1 MELVYLWVD
10 NYKNIHQ
17 QGFNFS
23 GRYRCDYNPET
34 NELTIDENTD
44 YVHIFPE
51 NINVTAIV
59 GKNGSGKSSLI
70 ELITYFRTERFT
82 KYVDSFSIAV
92 FFKNNSFYILTP
104 YTNLTHIFNQ
114 AKVKIVNLTEHTVN
128 SHDHAHIDIDLTF
141 FANIKFDFTMQS
153 KQHQNYHSG
162 HFNDFYQGGMY
173 YKNNEA
179 DDFNIKFV
187 NLIQKENH
195 FFSFLNADYIFDSFE
210 VEFHEDDFLD
220 HVDKQESYYEKLSKL
235 RQKLEF
241 DQIRLEG
248 MTVHDILN
256 EEKNHEKTIAKL
268 RVKTLILSTI
278 ISYCIHEIINAIN
291 GFRNDIKSVS
301 DMLIDDFLAAFNVVP
316 EVDQKPNSSE
326 FYSYLIASFLA
337 CTVIMQK
344 KVFEY
349 QKAFLDW
356 SQQKKGLAYLTHEFD
371 ERLEDVMFFLSNKKI
386 IDDLFELF
394 HPIED
399 EKWSCK
405 TIPLKIGSEEANGMF
420 ETLSKN
426 LFFASFYRQG
436 ILKINFVHSVNGYSF
451 NHLSNGEKIRL
462 TTFINLAHK
471 FIKSYTIQETSIL
484 MFDEIEQSLHPSWQ
498 RNFLYDLFSC
508 FRQIEN
514 IYELKHPRLHFI
526 FASHSPFM
534 LSDTP
539 SQNIIFLDRD
549 ENGKCKVFDGLKN
562 KKQTF
567 GANIHTLLSDAFF
580 MDEGLMGE
588 FAKEKIQSVID
599 FLNGVNESNLD
610 QQKAWS
616 IIQLIGEPFLKQ
628 KLEEKFHEKFST
640 EEEKRKT
647 KIKQLE
653 DELER
658 LRSAQPE
665 N

>member
-1 MELVYLWVD
+1 MELVYLWVKE
-10 NYKNIHQ
+10 YKNIYK

-23 GRYRCDYNPET
+23 GRYRCEYDGKN
-34 NELTIDENTD
+34 LTIDENKNYT
-44 YVHIFPE
+44 HIFTD

-70 ELITYFRTERFT
+70 ELITYFRTERFP

-128 SHDHAHIDIDLTF
+128 PHDYAHIDIDLTF
-141 FANIKFDFTMQS
+141 FSNIKFDFTMQS

-210 VEFHEDDFLD
+210 VEFHKDDFLD

-256 EEKNHEKTIAKL
+256 EKKDHEKKIAKL

-278 ISYCIHEIINAIN
+278 ISYCIYEIISAIN
-291 GFRNDIKSVS
+291 GFRNDIKS
-301 DMLIDDFLAAFNVVP
+301 DMLIDDFLAAFNVLP

-326 FYSYLIASFLA
+326 FYSYVIVSLLA

-349 QKAFLDW
+349 QKTFLDW
-356 SQQKKGLAYLTHEFD
+356 SQQKKRLAYLTHEFD
-371 ERLEDVMFFLSNKKI
+371 ARLEDVMFFLSNTKI

-405 TIPLKIGSEEANGMF
+405 TIPFKIGSEEAKEMF
-420 ETLSKN
+420 KTLSQN

-462 TTFINLAHK
+462 TTFINIAHK

-514 IYELKHPRLHFI
+514 IYEVKHPKLHFI

-534 LSDTP
+534 LSDIP

-549 ENGKCKVFDGLKN
+549 KNGKCKVVDGLKD

-588 FAKEKIQSVID
+588 FAKSKINDVYK
-599 FLNGVNESNLD
+599 FLSDDNYDGD
-610 QQKAWS
+610 MTTDKAEQ
-616 IIQLIGEPFLKQ
+616 IIKIIGEPILQKELQ
-628 KLEEKFHEKFST
+628 KLFDKNIDIDEQ
-640 EEEKRKT
+640 
-647 KIKQLE
+647 IKAHE
-653 DELER
+653 DEIAR
-658 LRSAQPE
+658 LKAKKEKQ
-665 N
+665 